1 MLISALIIDPKAV
14 LFMPATEQPHLKG
27 YLNNLGLQPRHPQVV
42 EKALRAARF
51 DVLLGRISRDVYYDA
66 ILRFHGVPDYA
77 NLKAGREALL
87 ADSVYVTPNVKAIP
101 VLNQLYV
108 AGIQLSL
115 VLNSEHSSREI
126 AMMLNHFGFVH
137 TLWSRII
144 TSSEIGYIIPD
155 PAIFEAVL
163 NQPEGNVYL
172 SQQAVPWLIKHGVIN
187 LVYGDDTSVPDA
199 YNIHEIEQLIDL
211 LVA

>member
-1 MLISALIIDPKAV
+1 MLISTLIIDPKDV
-14 LFMPATEQPHLKG
+14 LFMPATEQPYLKG
-27 YLNNLGLQPRHPQVV
+27 YLQNLGLQPRHPQVV

-51 DVLLGRISRDVYYDA
+51 DVLLGRITRDVYYDA

-77 NLKAGREALL
+77 NLKVGREALL
-87 ADSVYVTPNVKAIP
+87 ADSVFVTPNVKAIA

-108 AGIQLSL
+108 AGINLSL
-115 VLNSEHSSREI
+115 VLNSEHSGREI
-126 AMMLNHFGFVH
+126 ALMLSHFGFVH
-137 TLWSRII
+137 TLWNRII

-155 PAIFEAVL
+155 PAIFDAIID
-163 NQPEGNVYL
+163 QPEGNVYL
-172 SQQAVPWLIKHGVIN
+172 SRQAIPWLIQHGVIN
-187 LVYGDDTSVPDA
+187 LVYGDDKSVLDA